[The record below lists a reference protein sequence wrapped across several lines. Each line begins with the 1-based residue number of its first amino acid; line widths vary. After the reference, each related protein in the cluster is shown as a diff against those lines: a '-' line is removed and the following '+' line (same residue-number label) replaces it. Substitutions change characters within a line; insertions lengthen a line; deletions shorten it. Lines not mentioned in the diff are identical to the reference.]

1 MRRNGHQLSAAT
13 VSRKYAPDLKGLRRG
28 DQSFRFCGHSASLH
42 FRNQELFKRLFRKAA
57 LCRKVLVA
65 DSVLG
70 QAFTLAQVPFVL
82 ICADCELWR
91 QRILSVRK
99 IARHLEPTSFY
110 NHYQMRS
117 IRFSNWSAHK
127 LHDMLTGFAFAIAF
141 TQNLSTICMSD
152 KNLKDKKRQ
161 KRENRV

>member
-1 MRRNGHQLSAAT
+1 MPPTLRVCEEATNRLDFAGIQQASTFGIKNFLSGFSERQLY
-13 VSRKYAPDLKGLRRG
+13 VE
-28 DQSFRFCGHSASLH
+28 RFWSQTLSLT
-42 FRNQELFKRLFRKAA
+42 
-57 LCRKVLVA
+57 
-65 DSVLG
+65 
-70 QAFTLAQVPFVL
+70 TLAQVPFVL

-99 IARHLEPTSFY
+99 IARHLELTSFY

-141 TQNLSTICMSD
+141 TQNLSTICMSV
-152 KNLKDKKRQ
+152 KNLKDRKRQ